1 MWKNN
6 RRRHTERISTSEI
19 THKYGQDYKLI
30 FVGDAT
36 MRPYEIAYPGGSVEH
51 WNEEAG
57 AIWIKR
63 MLLGGFIVNIIYIS
77 IMLLQPELSILVNA
91 LISGTL
97 TGLIIL
103 FLIRKEYI

>member
-1 MWKNN
+1 
-6 RRRHTERISTSEI
+6 
-19 THKYGQDYKLI
+19 
-30 FVGDAT
+30 
-36 MRPYEIAYPGGSVEH
+36 
-51 WNEEAG
+51 
-57 AIWIKR
+57 

-103 FLIRKEYI
+103 FLIRKKYI